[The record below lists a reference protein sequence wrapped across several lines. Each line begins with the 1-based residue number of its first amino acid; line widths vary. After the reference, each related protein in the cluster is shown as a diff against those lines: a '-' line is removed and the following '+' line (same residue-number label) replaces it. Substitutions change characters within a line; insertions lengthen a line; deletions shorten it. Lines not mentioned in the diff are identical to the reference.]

1 MTEHRT
7 RIIKILIISELQQ
20 RQASS
25 SVKIV
30 CFLYNAMFVFDTK
43 FVFLYFDT
51 EEMRTMSMKENAK
64 LLVLDDDE
72 AVLASA
78 KMFLKQKF
86 TYVHT
91 LNDPRQ
97 LNKVLSD
104 IRFDLLLLDMNL
116 TRGENDGTQGLQ
128 LIEQVIS
135 AYPDV
140 EVIPVTAY
148 GEINLAVEAMRRGA
162 RDFITKPWSNDK
174 LFSSVQ
180 MALKL
185 KSNASESK
193 PLLSSGIAHE
203 LIGRSRPFL
212 AMMSLIE
219 KVAKTDA
226 NILLSGENGT
236 GKSLVA
242 QTIHRLSDRDQ
253 HAMVSV
259 DLGSLSASLF
269 ESELF
274 GHVKGAFTD
283 AHDARMGKFEIAHNS
298 TLFLDEIGNLDLP
311 QQSRL
316 LTALQNRE
324 IARVGGNELI
334 KFDIRL
340 ISASNAD
347 LNAMV
352 DQKSFRQDLLYRINT
367 IEIEVP
373 SLRDRAED
381 IPLLAQHFLQ
391 IYRKKYRKPGIKLHS
406 EVIKGLQAYDW
417 PGNIRELQHTIERAI
432 ILSEQTNLTLADFNL
447 SREQDVGNDVNLDL
461 KEMEKTL
468 ILKALEKNRGNI
480 THAAKDLGIDRLA
493 LYRRL
498 EKYGL

>member
-1 MTEHRT
+1 M
-7 RIIKILIISELQQ
+7 
-20 RQASS
+20 
-25 SVKIV
+25 SV
-30 CFLYNAMFVFDTK
+30 
-43 FVFLYFDT
+43 
-51 EEMRTMSMKENAK
+51 KENAR

-86 TYVHT
+86 SYVHI
-91 LNDPRQ
+91 LNNPDQ

-104 IRFDLLLLDMNL
+104 IQFDLLLLDMNL
-116 TRGENDGTQGLQ
+116 TRGENDGSQGLE
-128 LIEQVIS
+128 LIEQVITNH
-135 AYPDV
+135 PDI
-140 EVIPVTAY
+140 EVIPITAY

-174 LFSSVQ
+174 LLASVQ

-185 KSNASESK
+185 KSTQEK
-193 PLLSSGIAHE
+193 PLLAKGISHQ
-203 LIGRSRPFL
+203 LIGESRAFL
-212 AMMSLIE
+212 SMMNVIE

-226 NILLSGENGT
+226 NILLTGENGT

-242 QTIHRLSDRDQ
+242 QTIHNLSDRKER
-253 HAMVSV
+253 AMVSV
-259 DLGSLSASLF
+259 DLGSLSKNLF

-283 AHDARMGKFEIAHNS
+283 AHDSRMGKFELASDS

-311 QQSRL
+311 QQSKL
-316 LTALQNRE
+316 LTALQQRE
-324 IARVGGNELI
+324 MARVGSNDPI
-334 KFDIRL
+334 AFDIRL
-340 ISASNAD
+340 ITASNAD
-347 LNAMV
+347 LKAMV
-352 DQKSFRQDLLYRINT
+352 EEKRFRQDLMYRINT
-367 IEIEVP
+367 IEVTVP
-373 SLRDRAED
+373 ALRDRAED
-381 IPLLAQHFLQ
+381 IPILANYFLKN
-391 IYRKKYRKPGIKLHS
+391 YRKKYKKSAIKLNS
-406 EVIKGLQAYDW
+406 EVIKGLQEYDW
-417 PGNIRELQHTIERAI
+417 PGNIRELQHAIERAI
-432 ILSEQTNLTLADFNL
+432 ILTEQATLTLADFNL
-447 SREQDVGNDVNLDL
+447 SQDADVDTEVNLDL

>member
-1 MTEHRT
+1 
-7 RIIKILIISELQQ
+7 
-20 RQASS
+20 
-25 SVKIV
+25 
-30 CFLYNAMFVFDTK
+30 
-43 FVFLYFDT
+43 
-51 EEMRTMSMKENAK
+51 MKENAK
-64 LLVLDDDE
+64 LLVLDDDD

-91 LNDPRQ
+91 LNNPDQ

-104 IRFDLLLLDMNL
+104 IQFDLLLLDMNL

-128 LIEQVIS
+128 IIEQVIG

-140 EVIPVTAY
+140 EVIPITAY
-148 GEINLAVEAMRRGA
+148 GDINLAVEAMRRGA

-174 LFSSVQ
+174 LLASVQ

-185 KSNASESK
+185 KSASSEEK
-193 PLLSSGIAHE
+193 PLLSAGFKHQ
-203 LIGRSRPFL
+203 LIGESRAFL
-212 AMMSLIE
+212 SMMSLIE
-219 KVAKTDA
+219 KVATTDA

-242 QTIHRLSDRDQ
+242 QTIHDLSERNPQ
-253 HAMVSV
+253 AMVSV
-259 DLGSLSASLF
+259 DLGSLSKNLF

-283 AHDARMGKFEIAHNS
+283 AHDARMGKFELANGS

-311 QQSRL
+311 HQSKL

-324 IARVGGNELI
+324 IARVGSNEPVQ
-334 KFDIRL
+334 FDIRL
-340 ISASNAD
+340 ITASNAD
-347 LNAMV
+347 LKAMV
-352 DQKSFRQDLLYRINT
+352 EQKIFRQDLMYRINT

-373 SLRDRAED
+373 ALRNRAED
-381 IPLLAQHFLQ
+381 IPLLANHFLKT
-391 IYRKKYRKPGIKLHS
+391 YRKKYQKTGIKLSS
-406 EVIKGLQAYDW
+406 EVIKGLQEYDW
-417 PGNIRELQHTIERAI
+417 PGNIRELQHSMERAI
-432 ILSEQTNLTLADFNL
+432 ILSDQTNLTLADFNL
-447 SREQDVGNDVNLDL
+447 AQDQDGGNEVNLDL

-468 ILKALEKNRGNI
+468 ILKALEKNKGNI
-480 THAAKDLGIDRLA
+480 THAARDLGIDRLA

>member
-1 MTEHRT
+1 M
-7 RIIKILIISELQQ
+7 
-20 RQASS
+20 
-25 SVKIV
+25 
-30 CFLYNAMFVFDTK
+30 FLYNMMFVFDTN

-51 EEMRTMSMKENAK
+51 AQKDTVSLKENAK

-91 LNDPRQ
+91 LSNPDH
-97 LNKVLSD
+97 LDKVMSD
-104 IRFDLLLLDMNL
+104 IQFDLLLLDMNL

-128 LIEQVIS
+128 LIELVINS
-135 AYPDV
+135 YPDV
-140 EVIPVTAY
+140 EVIPITAY

-162 RDFITKPWSNDK
+162 RDFITKPWSNEK
-174 LFSSVQ
+174 LLASVR

-185 KSNASESK
+185 SANTSIEK
-193 PLLSSGIAHE
+193 PLLSTTGSE
-203 LIGRSRPFL
+203 LIGESRAFQS
-212 AMMSLIE
+212 MMSIVE

-242 QTIHRLSDRDQ
+242 QAIHNLSDHNQ
-253 HAMVSV
+253 AAMVSV
-259 DLGSLSASLF
+259 DLGSLSKSLF

-283 AHDARMGKFEIAHNS
+283 AHDDRMGKFELANES
-298 TLFLDEIGNLDLP
+298 TLFLDEIGNLDFT
-311 QQSRL
+311 QQSKL
-316 LTALQNRE
+316 LTALQSRE
-324 IARVGGNELI
+324 IQRVGSNESRG
-334 KFDIRL
+334 FNTRL
-340 ISASNAD
+340 ITASNSD
-347 LNAMV
+347 LRAMV
-352 DQKSFRQDLLYRINT
+352 EQKTFRQDLMYRINT

-373 SLRDRAED
+373 ALRSRVED
-381 IPLLAQHFLQ
+381 ISLLAQHFLKV
-391 IYRKKYRKPGIKLHS
+391 YRKRYQKPGIKLGK
-406 EVIKGLQAYDW
+406 EVIKGLQEYEW
-417 PGNIRELQHTIERAI
+417 PGNIRELQHAMERAI
-432 ILSEQTNLTLADFNL
+432 ILTEQNNLTLADFNL
-447 SREQDVGNDVNLDL
+447 TNDQDALQEVNLDL

-468 ILKALEKNRGNI
+468 ILKALEKNKGNI
-480 THAAKDLGIDRLA
+480 THAARDLGIDRLA

>member
-1 MTEHRT
+1 
-7 RIIKILIISELQQ
+7 
-20 RQASS
+20 
-25 SVKIV
+25 
-30 CFLYNAMFVFDTK
+30 
-43 FVFLYFDT
+43 
-51 EEMRTMSMKENAK
+51 MKENAK

-91 LNDPRQ
+91 LSNPDQ

-104 IRFDLLLLDMNL
+104 IEFDLLLLDMNL
-116 TRGENDGTQGLQ
+116 TRGENDGSQGLQ
-128 LIEQVIS
+128 LIEQVIG

-140 EVIPVTAY
+140 EVIPITAY

-174 LFSSVQ
+174 LLASVQ

-185 KSNASESK
+185 KSSATQEK
-193 PLLSSGIAHE
+193 PLLSTGIEHQ
-203 LIGRSRPFL
+203 LIGESRAFKT
-212 AMMSLIE
+212 MMGLID

-242 QTIHRLSDRDQ
+242 QTIHSLSDRNE
-253 HAMVSV
+253 HAMVGV
-259 DLGSLSASLF
+259 DLGSLSSSLF

-283 AHDARMGKFEIAHNS
+283 AHDARMGKFELAHKS

-311 QQSRL
+311 QQSKL

-324 IARVGGNELI
+324 ITRVGANEAI
-334 KFDIRL
+334 PFNIRL
-340 ISASNAD
+340 ITASNSD
-347 LNAMV
+347 LKRMV
-352 DQKSFRQDLLYRINT
+352 EEKTFRQDLMYRINT

-373 SLRDRAED
+373 ALRDRIED
-381 IPLLAQHFLQ
+381 IPLLANHFLKS
-391 IYRKKYRKPGIKLHS
+391 YRKKYQKPGIKLHS
-406 EVIKGLQAYDW
+406 EVIKGLQEYDW
-417 PGNIRELQHTIERAI
+417 PGNIRELQHAMERAI
-432 ILSEQTNLTLADFNL
+432 ILSDQTNLTFADFNL
-447 SREQDVGNDVNLDL
+447 TQDPEDEHTMNLDL

-468 ILKALEKNRGNI
+468 ILKALEKNKGNI

>member
-1 MTEHRT
+1 
-7 RIIKILIISELQQ
+7 
-20 RQASS
+20 
-25 SVKIV
+25 
-30 CFLYNAMFVFDTK
+30 
-43 FVFLYFDT
+43 
-51 EEMRTMSMKENAK
+51 MKENAK
-64 LLVLDDDE
+64 LLVLDDDD

-91 LNDPRQ
+91 LNNPEQ

-104 IRFDLLLLDMNL
+104 IQFDLLLLDMNL
-116 TRGENDGTQGLQ
+116 TRGENDGSQGLQ
-128 LIEQVIS
+128 LIEQVIG

-140 EVIPVTAY
+140 EVIPITAY

-174 LFSSVQ
+174 LLASVQ

-185 KSNASESK
+185 KSGDTQEK
-193 PLLSSGIAHE
+193 PILSTGITHH
-203 LIGRSRPFL
+203 LIGESRPFQS
-212 AMMSLIE
+212 MMGLIDR
-219 KVAKTDA
+219 VAKTEA
-226 NILLSGENGT
+226 NILLTGENGT

-242 QTIHRLSDRDQ
+242 QTIHNLSDRNP
-253 HAMVSV
+253 HAMVAV
-259 DLGSLSASLF
+259 DLGSLSKSLF

-283 AHDARMGKFEIAHNS
+283 AHDARMGKFELANDS

-311 QQSRL
+311 QQSKL

-324 IARVGGNELI
+324 MARIGSNEPV

-340 ISASNAD
+340 ITASNAD
-347 LNAMV
+347 LKSMV
-352 DQKSFRQDLLYRINT
+352 EEKHFRQDLMYRINT

-373 SLRDRAED
+373 ALRNREED
-381 IPLLAQHFLQ
+381 IPLLARHFL
-391 IYRKKYRKPGIKLHS
+391 ISYRKKYQKSGTKLSS
-406 EVIKGLQAYDW
+406 EVIKGLQEYDW
-417 PGNIRELQHTIERAI
+417 PGNIRELQHAIERAI
-432 ILSEQTNLTLADFNL
+432 ILSDQKNLTLADFNL
-447 SREQDVGNDVNLDL
+447 AQDDDTDKETNLDL

-468 ILKALEKNRGNI
+468 ILKALEKNKGNI